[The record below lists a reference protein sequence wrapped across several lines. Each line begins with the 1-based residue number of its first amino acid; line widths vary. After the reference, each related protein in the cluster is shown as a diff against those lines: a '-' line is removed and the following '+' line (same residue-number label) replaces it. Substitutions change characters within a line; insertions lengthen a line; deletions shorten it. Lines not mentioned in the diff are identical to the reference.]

1 MGKVLIVGATGYLGK
16 YLVQECKR
24 RGFWVRA
31 LARSPEK
38 LDQLRDSIDDLFVG
52 EVTKPETLEGVCDDI
67 DVVISALG
75 VASSRTNEKISQE
88 EVDYGGNKN
97 VLDRALSASVKKFIF
112 VSFIVTPAYE
122 NLEITRIKRK
132 FEQVLEN
139 SGLDY
144 CIIRPTAFFAD
155 MKEILKLAQ
164 KGTVFLLG
172 NGNYRGNPIHGI
184 DLAQFCVDAIGRK
197 EKELPVG
204 GPDEYSYRKTAE
216 LAFNVLGKEPKIK
229 TIPGWPLNGLLKLM
243 KPFLS
248 KRKYTS
254 LQFLFCAMQ
263 SDALAPKFGT
273 HSLEDFFREIV
284 EKG

>member
-1 MGKVLIVGATGYLGK
+1 MKKVLIVGSTGYLGK

-24 RGFWVRA
+24 RGYWVRA
-31 LARSPEK
+31 LARNPKK
-38 LDQLRDSIDDLFVG
+38 LEQFRDSIDDLFVG
-52 EVTKPETLEGVCDDI
+52 EVTKPETLKGVCDDI

-75 VASSRTNEKISQE
+75 VASSRTDEKISQE
-88 EVDYGGNKN
+88 TVEYGGNKN
-97 VLDRALSASVKKFIF
+97 ILDSALTASVKKFIF
-112 VSFIVTPAYE
+112 VSFIITPDYE

-132 FEQVLEN
+132 FEQVLDN

-144 CIIRPTAFFAD
+144 CIIRPTAFFSD

-164 KGTVFLLG
+164 KGTVYLLG
-172 NGNYRGNPIHGI
+172 HGNYRGNPIHGI
-184 DLAQFCVDAIGRK
+184 DLAKFCVDAIERK

-204 GPDEYSYRKTAE
+204 GPEELSYRESAE
-216 LAFNVLGKEPKIK
+216 LAFKLLGQQPKIK

-254 LQFLFCAMQ
+254 IQFLFTAMQ

-273 HSLEDFFREIV
+273 HSLEDFFRELV
-284 EKG
+284 EKQ

>member
-1 MGKVLIVGATGYLGK
+1 MQKVLIVGSTGYLGK

-24 RGFWVRA
+24 RGLWVRA

-38 LDQLRDSIDDLFVG
+38 LEPLRDSIDDLFVG
-52 EVTKPETLEGVCDDI
+52 EVTKPETLQGVCDDI

-75 VASSRTNEKISQE
+75 VASSRTDEKITQE
-88 EVDYGGNKN
+88 GVDYEGNKN

-112 VSFIVTPAYE
+112 VSFIISPDYE

-132 FEQVLEN
+132 FEQALDS
-139 SGLDY
+139 SGIDY
-144 CIIRPTAFFAD
+144 CIIRPTAFFSD

-164 KGTVFLLG
+164 KGTVYLLG
-172 NGNYRGNPIHGI
+172 HGNYRGNPIHGI
-184 DLAQFCVDAIGRK
+184 DLAQFCVDAIERK

-204 GPDEYSYRKTAE
+204 GPDEYSYRESAE
-216 LAFNVLGKEPKIK
+216 LAFKLLEKQPKIK

-254 LQFLFCAMQ
+254 LQFLFCALQ

-273 HSLEDFFREIV
+273 HTLEDFFREIAG
-284 EKG
+284 KG